1 MKRINPILA
10 VPVALL
16 ALGVTSLLFSDDHDK
31 KTDLT
36 ISEPVQIP
44 GGTILAPGKYMFILN
59 NSASNRNIIEIK
71 SEDGKQLYAMLLA
84 QRANRVE
91 RTGKTVLTFY
101 EMPEG
106 QPQALRQWF
115 WPGDYDGQEFLY
127 RHNEAQKIAKAT
139 NQTVPEATDQE
150 YAAIGNAGN
159 AATDAAPSASAAQ
172 PAPINTSPD
181 QGSSTQSSAAQIS
194 SAQSDSTQQVAAVAD
209 SSQQQPIQSEPAQVT
224 QPNPPAGELLA
235 QNNPPANLTPP
246 ASQDAANGPNPN
258 VATESPSS
266 LPQTASHFPL
276 IGAFGFLLLAG
287 GAALRFA
294 LQGA

>member
-16 ALGVTSLLFSDDHDK
+16 AMGVTSLLFSDDHDK

-44 GGTILAPGKYMFILN
+44 GGQILAPGKYMFILN

-101 EMPEG
+101 EMPQG

-127 RHNEAQKIAKAT
+127 RHDEAQKIAKASS
-139 NQTVPEATDQE
+139 QTVPEATDQE

-159 AATDAAPSASAAQ
+159 AASDPAPSASAAQ
-172 PAPINTSPD
+172 PTPINTSPD
-181 QGSSTQSSAAQIS
+181 QGSNTQSGALQAA
-194 SAQSDSTQQVAAVAD
+194 SAQSDSAQQTTVVAD
-209 SSQQQPIQSEPAQVT
+209 SSRQQSVQSEPAQV
-224 QPNPPAGELLA
+224 QPDPQPEVLLA
-235 QNNPPANLTPP
+235 QNNPSANLTPP
-246 ASQDAANGPNPN
+246 ASQDAAGAPNPS
-258 VATESPSS
+258 VATENAPT

-276 IGAFGFLLLAG
+276 LGAFGFLLLAG
-287 GAALRFA
+287 GAALRFVR
-294 LQGA
+294 QGA